1 MQIFVLTNIYSIPE
15 GPIAVKFCL
24 TTFKTNLFQSLV
36 QNLPDM
42 LQICLIGRGIFSFL
56 IGNSFLNVCTSFW
69 CFSSQM
75 QKRMRTTF
83 VMFTQLGRFRQ
94 KLKSK
99 ETAHLWLWTL
109 MYQSGQHSNTSC
121 RWTQSIH
128 LHTTALRQHLMSIQG
143 SLNMCEKCHFK
154 T

>member
-1 MQIFVLTNIYSIPE
+1 MQIFVLTNIYFIPE
-15 GPIAVKFCL
+15 GPIAVKLLKWTCFSL
-24 TTFKTNLFQSLV
+24 LFK
-36 QNLPDM
+36 
-42 LQICLIGRGIFSFL
+42 IFL
-56 IGNSFLNVCTSFW
+56 ICFKFVLLSEASSVFSLEILSSMCVHLSGV
-69 CFSSQM
+69 FSSQM

-83 VMFTQLGRFRQ
+83 LIF
-94 KLKSK
+94 
-99 ETAHLWLWTL
+99 TAHLWLWTL

-143 SLNMCEKCHFK
+143 HMCEKCHFK

>member
-1 MQIFVLTNIYSIPE
+1 MSQHFLM
-15 GPIAVKFCL
+15 K
-24 TTFKTNLFQSLV
+24 LFQSLV

-56 IGNSFLNVCTSFW
+56 IGNSFLNICVYIFLVFFQVRC
-69 CFSSQM
+69 
-75 QKRMRTTF
+75 KREWGPHLSCSHN
-83 VMFTQLGRFRQ
+83 LGDSDK
-94 KLKSK
+94 KLISK
-99 ETAHLWLWTL
+99 ETTHLWLWTL

-143 SLNMCEKCHFK
+143 SLHMCEMCHFK

>member
-56 IGNSFLNVCTSFW
+56 IGNSFLAVCTSFW
-69 CFSSQM
+69 CF
-75 QKRMRTTF
+75 F
-83 VMFTQLGRFRQ
+83 
-94 KLKSK
+94 KSDAK
-99 ETAHLWLWTL
+99 ENEDHIC
-109 MYQSGQHSNTSC
+109 HV
-121 RWTQSIH
+121 
-128 LHTTALRQHLMSIQG
+128 HTTWEIQTKIK
-143 SLNMCEKCHFK
+143 E
-154 T
+154 